1 MIDAFKPAIKPE
13 VDTTAFQAL
22 RRRNAIL
29 AGMSRPIA
37 DENGRPV
44 RRSIFQ

>member
-1 MIDAFKPAIKPE
+1 MIEAFKPVIKPE
-13 VDTTAFQAL
+13 VDTTAFEAL
-22 RRRNAIL
+22 RRRNATL

-44 RRSIFQ
+44 HRSIFQ